1 MNHED
6 ALKSIHEPLFK
17 LWTVMDEEQQIAMGD
32 TTTLMEA
39 STYLNN
45 PFSFWHKPLML
56 HLLQKEKYF
65 WHLDQW

>member
-1 MNHED
+1 
-6 ALKSIHEPLFK
+6 
-17 LWTVMDEEQQIAMGD
+17 MDEEQQIAMGD

-65 WHLDQW
+65 CHLDQW